1 MRPKLRELAIEAVDD
16 GYAVSDPHGLS
27 PHTLWLSQPA
37 MFLASLLDGSRTL
50 AELQVHLHSAHA
62 ARVAMEALE
71 ELVQGLETAGFL
83 ESPET
88 AERMRAIEAAYL
100 AQPARPM
107 PLAGAC
113 YPAAEADFR
122 DWVDLCRGVAP
133 PWPPAA
139 PLRGLVMPHLD
150 PRRVP
155 GLYGAA
161 IEALAQTPPP
171 ARVLVVGVAH
181 SAIREDAAA
190 LPLAQATPLGTV
202 PVDTEALDALAARL
216 PFPLYNSPLAFRE
229 EHSIE
234 FPIAFL
240 KAAWPQANV
249 SVLPLVLR
257 GNDDAE
263 AIGAIAVAIADLQ
276 AEYPFLPVASVD
288 LSHVGARFDDPPLG
302 RDMAQETQA
311 IDRGYLDR
319 LAAGDFDRA
328 FRDVT
333 EAGNPTRIDAT
344 ASVQALSRVLVGTG
358 TVLAYE
364 LSAELES
371 LSAVGAGVVAYR

>member
-16 GYAVSDPHGLS
+16 GYALSDPHGLS

-37 MFLASLLDGSRTL
+37 MALASMLDGSRTL
-50 AELQVHLHSAHA
+50 VELQAHLLSDHA
-62 ARVAMEALE
+62 ARVALESLE

-83 ESPET
+83 ETAET
-88 AERMRAIEAAYL
+88 AERIRAIEAAYL
-100 AQPARPM
+100 TQSARPM

-113 YPAAEADFR
+113 YPEAESDFR
-122 DWVDLCRGVAP
+122 DWIALCRGVAP
-133 PWPPAA
+133 PLPPGG
-139 PLRGLVMPHLD
+139 PLKGLVMPHLD

-161 IEALAQTPPP
+161 IEALARTPPP
-171 ARVLVVGVAH
+171 ERVLVVGVAH

-190 LPLAQATPLGTV
+190 LPLGQETPLGTV
-202 PVDTEALDALAARL
+202 PVDRRALDALAAHL

-240 KAAWPQANV
+240 KAAWPNARF
-249 SVLPLVLR
+249 SVLPIVLR
-257 GNDDAE
+257 GNDDAVALAAIAE
-263 AIGAIAVAIADLQ
+263 AIARLQ
-276 AEYPFLPVASVD
+276 AAYPLFPVASVD
-288 LSHVGARFDDPPLG
+288 LSHVGARFADPPLG
-302 RDMAQETQA
+302 RDVAQDTQA
-311 IDRGYLDR
+311 IDRGYLAS
-319 LAAGDFDRA
+319 LAEGDFDMA

-333 EAGNPTRIDAT
+333 AAGNPTRIDAV

-358 TVLAYE
+358 AVLAYE
-364 LSAELES
+364 LSAELDS